1 MAKIRVLIVDD
12 HAIVRAG
19 LRMLINPQPDM
30 EVVGEVADGHEALRQ
45 AREANPDVLT
55 LDLTMPGGGG
65 LKTLEGLRQACPQ
78 TRVLVLTMH
87 EDPSYLRAVLAAG
100 GLGYVAKSAVD
111 GELLAA
117 IRSVAQGRTF
127 VTINLSDSE
136 TQQVLGDRAIRTAS
150 APRAPLQLSPR
161 EQEVLKLL
169 AQGYTNQEVGTR
181 LCLSVKTIETYRA
194 RIVDKLGLRTLD
206 RPHPLRLGDGSP
218 QPGPILSRLAIGAAS
233 FVRVFL
239 TNRLDTGI
247 TLTGAARFS
256 LMSSLISSNYPD
268 TAGCPRLGNIAIFPK
283 QQGKRPTANRQWDP
297 TNVMEGPVADVMK
310 TWPCADFSFIRDL
323 LRILFWCKPV
333 FAGIEPILP
342 TFLGTSPRRP

>member
-19 LRMLINPQPDM
+19 LRMLINHQPDM
-30 EVVGEVADGHEALRQ
+30 DVVGEAADGHEALCQ

-65 LKTLEGLRQACPQ
+65 LKILERVRQACPQ

-127 VTINLSDSE
+127 VTINLSDRG
-136 TQQVLGDRAIRTAS
+136 THQVLGDQATRTEAP
-150 APRAPLQLSPR
+150 PRAPVKLLSSR

-169 AQGYTNQEVGTR
+169 AEGSNQEVGTR
-181 LCLSVKTIETYRA
+181 MCLSVKTIETYRA
-194 RIVDKLGLRTLD
+194 RIVDKLGLRSRADLTRYALEMGLLN
-206 RPHPLRLGDGSP
+206 PVPSSP
-218 QPGPILSRLAIGAAS
+218 G
-233 FVRVFL
+233 
-239 TNRLDTGI
+239 
-247 TLTGAARFS
+247 
-256 LMSSLISSNYPD
+256 
-268 TAGCPRLGNIAIFPK
+268 
-283 QQGKRPTANRQWDP
+283 
-297 TNVMEGPVADVMK
+297 
-310 TWPCADFSFIRDL
+310 
-323 LRILFWCKPV
+323 
-333 FAGIEPILP
+333 
-342 TFLGTSPRRP
+342 